1 MTGKIKLVHSGG
13 NAVSLAVPTSNPSS
27 SEVELKLP
35 QSDGSADTFLKT
47 DGSGNL
53 SFAEAGGGKI
63 LQVVQTFK
71 TDAFSRSS
79 TTFGD
84 ITGMNVSITPAS
96 TSNKILI
103 TCHLSVGTQGNGY
116 VGFRL
121 LRDSTNIGHSTA
133 LDNQNSANTRDSAF
147 AFGDESSQATYKLN
161 TVSYSFLDS
170 PSSTSS
176 LTYKL
181 TVRTWSSTT
190 FRLNRPQSIGN
201 AAYTMAGTSSI
212 TAMEVAA

>member
-1 MTGKIKLVHSGG
+1 MTVSINGNTGVITGVAVGG
-13 NAVSLAVPTSNPSS
+13 LPDGIVDADMLAANAVTSGKLA
-27 SEVELKLP
+27 
-35 QSDGSADTFLKT
+35 
-47 DGSGNL
+47 SGV
-53 SFAEAGGGKI
+53 GGKI

-79 TTFGD
+79 TSFGD

-103 TCHLSVGTQGNGY
+103 TCHLSVGTNGNGY
-116 VGFRL
+116 AGFRL

-133 LDNQNSANTRDSAF
+133 LDSQNSANTRDSAF

-161 TVSYSFLDS
+161 TVSYSFLDT

-212 TAMEVAA
+212 TATEVSA

>member
-96 TSNKILI
+96 SSNKILI
-103 TCHLSVGTQGNGY
+103 TCHLSVGTNGNGY

-133 LDNQNSANTRDSAF
+133 LDSQNSANTRDSAF
-147 AFGDESSQATYKLN
+147 AFGDESSQAQNKLN
-161 TVSYSFLDS
+161 TVSYSFLDT

-190 FRLNRPQSIGN
+190 FRLNRPQFIGN

-212 TAMEVAA
+212 TATEVSA